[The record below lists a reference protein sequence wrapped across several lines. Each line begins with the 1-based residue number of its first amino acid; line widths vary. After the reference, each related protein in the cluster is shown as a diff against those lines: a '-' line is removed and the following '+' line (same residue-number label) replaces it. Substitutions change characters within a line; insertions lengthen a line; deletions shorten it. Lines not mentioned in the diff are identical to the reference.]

1 MGVTVRRAS
10 WRTVQPSQP
19 KGNVMKTS
27 HILGITMVVAASS
40 GLAFAANDA
49 RDPYENS
56 SSTWTRNM
64 QAQLQRGVEQR
75 ASRTIALDTKQKW
88 VTVQHLESVK
98 LIDARGQ
105 SFVWQAGAPA
115 SFPLKAIAPAG
126 FDSANVWVAVMHPK
140 DHVAK

>member
-1 MGVTVRRAS
+1 
-10 WRTVQPSQP
+10 
-19 KGNVMKTS
+19 MKTS

-64 QAQLQRGVEQR
+64 QAQLQRGVEQAAPARNALAGDRSEQR